1 LDKNNDFKRA
11 DDRARL
17 LTKLAWIGCAGSLL
31 MAVCVSLQASK
42 RGGDML
48 SLAVIPFVLSLLFS
62 VAAIVYG
69 MLFGG
74 MQREEEE
81 KSLLAKRMESRA
93 LNVEEDVRFTAGR
106 TFANY
111 RRFAPYVIAVLACV
125 LLGLMLWQCRKT
137 WNLREGAEVV
147 MTGSAVHTALI
158 AAVEMMVAVFAGAFF
173 IGQSRTPGFRW
184 LRPVGAW
191 MLAGF
196 FTLGASAASALCYAN
211 NIITLDAVIAQ
222 VFFWIFVVLG
232 AEFAVNF
239 IIEFYRPRTLGESRP
254 VFESQ
259 LLALF
264 TEPGGVLKNIASAL
278 DYQFGFKVSG
288 TWIYSF
294 IERSFFPVL
303 ILWAVLLW
311 GFTCIH
317 EVGANKVGVKERF
330 GRISSELLEPGVY
343 WTLPYPFG
351 DIKQFSCTEVHRII
365 IGESAEGA
373 AKRSESA
380 VVLWTNEHG
389 GAKDPFIVAV
399 QEPDAASG
407 KKSADVSGSSS
418 ISFVNMSIPIEYRIR
433 RDGVLKYAYDS
444 AAPVKTLQRLGE
456 QALVEYLS
464 GVTMDKLLASGRG
477 EAEAAL
483 RSRIQQ
489 LADSSELGLEII
501 RVGIMDAHP
510 PVEKVAPAYQNVIGA
525 MEEKETE
532 ILKARAYEAT
542 IIPESQAEALEI
554 ESVASGEAAKKRTVA
569 AAESERYKS
578 QLQAYFAMPA
588 MFILNAKMEI
598 MENGLKDIRKFVVS
612 PDLSDEVYQINFET
626 RERLDLIDLD
636 TGELSN
642 DTRNNK

>member
-1 LDKNNDFKRA
+1 MDKNNDLKRA
-11 DDRARL
+11 DDRAGL
-17 LTKLAWIGCAGSLL
+17 MTKLAWIGSIGSLI
-31 MAVCVSLQASK
+31 MVICISLQAAK

-62 VAAIVYG
+62 ISAIIYG
-69 MLFGG
+69 VLFGG
-74 MQREEEE
+74 SQREEEE
-81 KSLLAKRMESRA
+81 KALLAKRMESRA
-93 LNVEEDVRFTAGR
+93 LNVDEDVRFTAGR
-106 TFANY
+106 TFDNF
-111 RRFAPYVIAVLACV
+111 RRFAPFVITVLAFV
-125 LLGLMLWQCRKT
+125 ILGLLLWQNLKA
-137 WNLREGAEVV
+137 WELREGEPAA

-158 AAVEMMVAVFAGAFF
+158 AAVEMMIAVFAGAFF

-196 FTLGASAASALCYAN
+196 FALGAAAASALCYASN
-211 NIITLDAVIAQ
+211 MVKVDEICAK
-222 VFFWIFVVLG
+222 VFLWIFIILG
-232 AEFAVNF
+232 AEFVINF
-239 IIEFYRPRTLGESRP
+239 IIEFYRPRTRGESRP

-330 GRISSELLEPGVY
+330 GKIDSELLEPGIY

-351 DIKQFSCTEVHRII
+351 TVKQFSCTEVHRII
-365 IGESAEGA
+365 IGESNEGA
-373 AKRSESA
+373 AKRAESA

-389 GAKDPFIVAV
+389 GAKDPFVVAV
-399 QEPDAASG
+399 KEPEADTGSARSG
-407 KKSADVSGSSS
+407 DTPGSSS
-418 ISFVNMSIPIEYRIR
+418 ISFVNMAIPIEYRIR

-444 AAPVKTLQRLGE
+444 VAPVQTLRRLGE

-464 GVTMDKLLASGRG
+464 GITMDKLLSSGRG
-477 EAEAAL
+477 EAEKTL
-483 RSRIQQ
+483 RYRIQQ
-489 LADSSELGLEII
+489 LADQNELGLEII

-542 IIPESQAEALEI
+542 IIPESEADAQEI
-554 ESVASGEAAKKRTVA
+554 IFAAQGEAAKKRTIA
-569 AAESERYKS
+569 AAESERFKS
-578 QLQAYFAMPA
+578 QLQAYSAMPS
-588 MFILNAKMEI
+588 MFVLNAKMEI
-598 MENGLKDIRKFVVS
+598 METVLKDIRKFVVS
-612 PDLSDEVYQINFET
+612 PDLADEVYQINFE
-626 RERLDLIDLD
+626 ENQRLDLIDLD
-636 TGELSN
+636 TAELSN
-642 DTRNNK
+642 DTKQK